1 MTPNPKAKIVRY
13 HMKEGINHPPPSPTP
28 AHPRKKN
35 QSIPSS
41 DSTQKLN
48 KESPENLPQAETLM
62 VYDSVRS
69 PDSFVAGNPVVPR
82 SFLLGICYCSTT
94 LVAMSKGPPAQTDVL
109 MADRQPVTTVTYGI
123 MNHNTHVPANMSC
136 ILTRDLSR
144 RLGNQSELH
153 PMPLRGNRSV
163 RQITPSRGVGYIF
176 VLHLSEYSEYDYQAN
191 TNLRCKS
198 FKDALESTPIRLL

>member
-1 MTPNPKAKIVRY
+1 MEALVRY
-13 HMKEGINHPPPSPTP
+13 LIVYHYVLRSRVETESEIDILGFKPGSEMKEGINHPPPSPTP

-69 PDSFVAGNPVVPR
+69 PDSFVAGNPFLAR
-82 SFLLGICYCSTT
+82 SFWGFAIAPQPLWQC
-94 LVAMSKGPPAQTDVL
+94 MSKGPPAQTDVL

-123 MNHNTHVPANMSC
+123 MNHNTHVPANLSC

-153 PMPLRGNRSV
+153 PSSNTEVRIPRTILR
-163 RQITPSRGVGYIF
+163 I
-176 VLHLSEYSEYDYQAN
+176 E
-191 TNLRCKS
+191 
-198 FKDALESTPIRLL
+198 